1 MRAKELWRL
10 TPRLHTTTE
19 PRRATAVPPEST
31 EAEVQAKMLAAFER
45 TRAERPAAHPDDGV
59 RSPGDPRIS
68 ANAAAFLVLERE
80 RLAVAARLS
89 HPYRRRGD
97 RYRDLILVTELIRV
111 EYEHLA
117 RRGGDAA
124 GTQSP
129 TNGLGGVGD
138 LPADWAR
145 PWGAGPMV
153 EMGTAVAIYR
163 SQRDRLARWLPTA
176 SRDGA
181 AAAADVQLGRIISRF
196 ESAKGGR
203 DLWPEPLPKSAP
215 QRTWSWGSLRVP
227 GRAAGVAVALATIG
241 VGGIL
246 AATRGGDPVDTVSA
260 PSQAVVAV
268 PAAMAAVNERP
279 HQPPSARGASDASKA
294 VEHKAREA
302 RPLDQSALAASE
314 TPPPHPKPAP
324 DVAPAPAATAAPP
337 PPAPAPQPDP
347 SPQPDPNP
355 GPVSSLPP
363 PVGSLPD
370 PGDSGAGG
378 G

>member
-10 TPRLHTTTE
+10 TPRLHTTAE
-19 PRRATAVPPEST
+19 PKRAAAVPPEST
-31 EAEVQAKMLAAFER
+31 QAELQAKMLAAFER
-45 TRAERPAAHPDDGV
+45 TRTERPAAHPDDGV
-59 RSPGDPRIS
+59 CSPGDPRIS

-97 RYRDLILVTELIRV
+97 RYRDLISVTELIRV

-117 RRGGDAA
+117 RRGGEAA

-153 EMGTAVAIYR
+153 EMGTAFAIYR
-163 SQRDRLARWLPTA
+163 SQCDRLARWLPTA
-176 SRDGA
+176 SRDSA
-181 AAAADVQLGRIISRF
+181 AAAADVQLGRIMSRF

-203 DLWPEPLPKSAP
+203 NLWLEPLSESAS
-215 QRTWSWGSLRVP
+215 QRTWPWRTFPFSR
-227 GRAAGVAVALATIG
+227 RAAAVAVALAAIG

-246 AATRGGDPVDTVSA
+246 GGTRGGEPVDAVSA

-279 HQPPSARGASDASKA
+279 HQPPSARGASGASKA

-302 RPLDQSALAASE
+302 RPVDQSALAASE
-314 TPPPHPKPAP
+314 TPHPKPAP
-324 DVAPAPAATAAPP
+324 DVAPAPAATPPPP

-347 SPQPDPNP
+347 SPQPDPDP
-355 GPVSSLPP
+355 EPVSSLPP
-363 PVGSLPD
+363 PVGSLPH

>member
-19 PRRATAVPPEST
+19 PKRAAAAPPEST
-31 EAEVQAKMLAAFER
+31 QAELQAKMLAAFEH
-45 TRAERPAAHPDDGV
+45 TRAERPAPHPDGI

-80 RLAVAARLS
+80 RMAVAARLS

-117 RRGGDAA
+117 RRGGGAA

-129 TNGLGGVGD
+129 ANGLGGVGD
-138 LPADWAR
+138 MPADWAR

-153 EMGTAVAIYR
+153 EMGTAFAAYR

-181 AAAADVQLGRIISRF
+181 AAAADVQLGRIMSRF
-196 ESAKGGR
+196 ESAKGGQN
-203 DLWPEPLPKSAP
+203 LWLEPLSESAS
-215 QRTWSWGSLRVP
+215 QRTWPWGSLRVP
-227 GRAAGVAVALATIG
+227 GRAAAVAVALAAIG

-246 AATRGGDPVDTVSA
+246 AGTRGGVPVDTVSA
-260 PSQAVVAV
+260 ASQAVVAV
-268 PAAMAAVNERP
+268 PAAMAAVSERP
-279 HQPPSARGASDASKA
+279 HQPPRARGARDASKA
-294 VEHKAREA
+294 VEHRAKEA
-302 RPLDQSALAASE
+302 RPVDQSALAASE

-324 DVAPAPAATAAPP
+324 DVAPAPAATPAPP
-337 PPAPAPQPDP
+337 PPAPAPQPDA
-347 SPQPDPNP
+347 STQPDPKP

-363 PVGSLPD
+363 PVGSLPP